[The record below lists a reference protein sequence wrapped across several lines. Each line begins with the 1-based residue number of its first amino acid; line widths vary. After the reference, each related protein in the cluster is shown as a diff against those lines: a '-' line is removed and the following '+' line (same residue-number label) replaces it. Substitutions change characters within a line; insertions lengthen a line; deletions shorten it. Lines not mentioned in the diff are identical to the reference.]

1 MQGKKVYEY
10 NTEKVKTS
18 IVNALK
24 RHGNETTV
32 ADIITLTG
40 LPEYQVQ
47 ETIKHV
53 VNEYD
58 GHMKVSESGE
68 LLYYFPRGMRSTV
81 RGFIPTMKR
90 IGRKFLKAVGKILS
104 FLFKIWIVVM
114 LVGYFLVFLAI
125 LLLAMCVSF
134 AGGRVSSG

>member
-1 MQGKKVYEY
+1 
-10 NTEKVKTS
+10 
-18 IVNALK
+18 VNALK

-58 GHMKVSESGE
+58 GHMNG
-68 LLYYFPRGMRSTV
+68 V
-81 RGFIPTMKR
+81 RIRRTP
-90 IGRKFLKAVGKILS
+90 
-104 FLFKIWIVVM
+104 
-114 LVGYFLVFLAI
+114 
-125 LLLAMCVSF
+125 LLLSQRDEEHGTGFYPHNEAHREKNSL
-134 AGGRVSSG
+134 RL